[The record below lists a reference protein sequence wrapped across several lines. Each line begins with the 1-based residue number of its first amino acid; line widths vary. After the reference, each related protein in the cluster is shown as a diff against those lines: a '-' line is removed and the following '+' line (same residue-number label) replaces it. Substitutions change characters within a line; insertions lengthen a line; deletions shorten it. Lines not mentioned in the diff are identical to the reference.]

1 MQQNRISRN
10 ALMIAVFLISS
21 LFYSATQA
29 QTVSS
34 EQKDAVQK
42 LIEDFDNPETP
53 GGVVWVMRDG
63 KVIFEKSFGMAN
75 LTHNIPFTP
84 STPTNIGSTSKQF
97 TALAIALL
105 EEKGLLSVDDDIR
118 KYIPELPDFGDT
130 VRIWHL
136 LSHTSGYRE
145 YLNSLMMSGRQ
156 IGDPIRLEEIILLVQ
171 HQPELQNKPGEK
183 HNYNNTGYALLA
195 MTIERVTGEEF
206 PDWMRENIFLPLGMT
221 HTQVRKDP
229 TEIIPGSAQGYSLTE
244 DEYYTEVQD
253 IYASRGA
260 GGIYTTLPDLEKWI
274 LNFHNPVV
282 GNPALIK
289 KLQTSFYLNN
299 GDTLNYGYGLT
310 MREMNGLKMVGHD
323 GADVAH
329 RSVLVMF
336 PEVKGAVITQSNNSS
351 FPNQIAKKTAEIFF
365 ADVMEMDEDEEETK
379 DVVAEANPG
388 EFVYDIEKFDDLAGR
403 YALEVAPDFILEFF
417 RDGNKIMSQATG
429 QSAFEIFPSSDS
441 TFYLKVVEASIT
453 FHRNETGNVE
463 QLTLHQN
470 GHHKANKIHEPAW
483 KPSEEDVKK
492 YVGKYFSSELEA
504 FYNIAVNQE
513 GDLILQHRRI
523 NDLPLKAESE
533 DEFTASFPIP
543 NLKFLRN
550 EQNEVTGFEAASGRS
565 LGIVFEKQ

>member
-1 MQQNRISRN
+1 MQQNTFFRN
-10 ALMIAVFLISS
+10 AFMIAAFLFTG
-21 LFYSATQA
+21 LFHSAIQS
-29 QTVSS
+29 QTVTT
-34 EQKDAVQK
+34 EQENAVQE
-42 LIEDFDNPETP
+42 LIKDFDNAETP
-53 GGVVWVMRDG
+53 GGVIWVMRDG

-75 LTHNIPFTP
+75 LTHNIPFTT

-105 EEKGLLSVDDDIR
+105 EEKGLLSVNDDIR
-118 KYIPELPDFGDT
+118 KYIPELPDLGDT
-130 VRIWHL
+130 VRIRHL

-156 IGDPIRLEEIILLVQ
+156 LGDPIRLEEIILLVQ
-171 HQPELQNKPGEK
+171 HQPELQNKPGET

-206 PDWMRENIFLPLGMT
+206 PDWMRQNIFLPLGMT
-221 HTQVRKDP
+221 HTQVRRNP
-229 TEIIPGSAQGYSLTE
+229 TEIIPGSAQGYRLTE
-244 DEYYTEVQD
+244 DDSYEEVMD

-274 LNFHNPVV
+274 RNFQNPVV
-282 GNPALIK
+282 GNPALIE

-299 GDTLNYGYGLT
+299 GDTLKYGYGLT
-310 MREMNGLKMVGHD
+310 VREMNGLKMVGHG
-323 GADVAH
+323 GADIAH
-329 RSVLVMF
+329 RSMLVMF

-351 FPNQIAKKTAEIFF
+351 FQDMIAKKTAEIFF
-365 ADVMEMDEDEEETK
+365 ADVMDIEEKEEEA
-379 DVVAEANPG
+379 AETNPD
-388 EFVYDIEKFDDLAGR
+388 EFVYDMEKFDDLAGR
-403 YALEVAPDFILEFF
+403 YALEVAPDFVLEFF

-429 QSAFEIFPSSDS
+429 QPAFEIFPSTDS

-453 FHRNETGNVE
+453 FHRNEAGNVE

-483 KPSEEDVKK
+483 KPTAEDIKM

-504 FYNIAVNQE
+504 FYSIALNE
-513 GDLILQHRRI
+513 DGDLILQHRRI

-533 DEFTASFPIP
+533 DEFTATFPLP
-543 NLKFLRN
+543 NLKFVRN
-550 EQNEVTGFEAASGRS
+550 EQNEVIGFEAASGRS
-565 LGIVFEKQ
+565 TGIVFEKQ